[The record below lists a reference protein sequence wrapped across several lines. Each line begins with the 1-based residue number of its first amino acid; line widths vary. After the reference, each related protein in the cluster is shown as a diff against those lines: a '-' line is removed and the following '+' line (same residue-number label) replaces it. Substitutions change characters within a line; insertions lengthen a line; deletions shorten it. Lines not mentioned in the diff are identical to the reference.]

1 MKILKSLAD
10 AQLPPCVATIGFF
23 DGVHLGHQDLIR
35 QVEVVAAEHQLPSL
49 IITFGQH
56 PRRVLRT
63 DYQPEMLNTPKEK
76 LSLLAHC
83 HPDYCCVLDFDTRM
97 AGMTSY
103 EFMDRV
109 LKQQLNVRYLVVGY
123 DHHFGCDMNHGF
135 EQYAEYGKELGIG
148 VIKASQ
154 FLLDGKPVSS
164 SAIRF
169 LLQVGDVTQAARL
182 LGRSYSVEGK
192 VVRGQSLGRKLG
204 FPTANLD
211 VHMLHKMLP
220 LDGAY
225 ATRVT
230 LGDRQYAGMANIGRR
245 PTVEHEG
252 ERTLEVHILNF
263 ADDIYDQDL
272 HLDFERRIRAE
283 HRFASYVEL
292 TEQLRKD
299 LQRVEQIVVIDSQP
313 PMAVCCRGG
322 AIVPGLSRADMLSD
336 SLLTPSDTCPTRPD
350 RLHGIPSSGQTD
362 LRYDHRRSV
371 IGAPIV
377 VCGYGWY

>member
-313 PMAVCCRGG
+313 PMA
-322 AIVPGLSRADMLSD
+322 D
-336 SLLTPSDTCPTRPD
+336 
-350 RLHGIPSSGQTD
+350 
-362 LRYDHRRSV
+362 
-371 IGAPIV
+371 
-377 VCGYGWY
+377 

>member
-1 MKILKSLAD
+1 
-10 AQLPPCVATIGFF
+10 
-23 DGVHLGHQDLIR
+23 
-35 QVEVVAAEHQLPSL
+35 
-49 IITFGQH
+49 
-56 PRRVLRT
+56 
-63 DYQPEMLNTPKEK
+63 
-76 LSLLAHC
+76 
-83 HPDYCCVLDFDTRM
+83 
-97 AGMTSY
+97 MTSY

-313 PMAVCCRGG
+313 PMA
-322 AIVPGLSRADMLSD
+322 D
-336 SLLTPSDTCPTRPD
+336 
-350 RLHGIPSSGQTD
+350 
-362 LRYDHRRSV
+362 
-371 IGAPIV
+371 
-377 VCGYGWY
+377 